1 MPTGGLISKGPKAD
15 AAGPAVAAPRPA
27 GLLRRIGAMFYDALL
42 IVALWLITLFP
53 IVAISDSAVT
63 GATVR
68 SLLFI
73 EMFVFFAYFWV
84 SRGQTLG
91 MLAWR
96 LRIVPTGQG
105 EPVTLRQALLRFIG
119 ALASFATLGLGYL
132 WMYVDSERRTWP
144 DMLSGTRVIHEP
156 R

>member
-1 MPTGGLISKGPKAD
+1 MI
-15 AAGPAVAAPRPA
+15 
-27 GLLRRIGAMFYDALL
+27 YDALL

-53 IVAISDSAVT
+53 VVAVSNAAIT
-63 GATVR
+63 GATVQ

-73 EMFVFFAYFWV
+73 EMFIFFAYFWV

-96 LRIVPTGQG
+96 LRIVPFELGS
-105 EPVTLRQALLRFIG
+105 VITLRQALLRFIG
-119 ALASFATLGLGYL
+119 ALAAFATLGLGYF
-132 WMYVDSERRTWP
+132 WMYIDRERRTWP
-144 DMLSGTRVIHEP
+144 DMISRTRVIHEP

>member
-1 MPTGGLISKGPKAD
+1 MI
-15 AAGPAVAAPRPA
+15 
-27 GLLRRIGAMFYDALL
+27 YDALL
-42 IVALWLITLFP
+42 IVALWLVTLFP
-53 IVAISDSAVT
+53 VVAVSNAAIT

-73 EMFVFFAYFWV
+73 EMFAFFAYFWV

-96 LRIVPTGQG
+96 LRIVPIELGS
-105 EPVTLRQALLRFIG
+105 VITLRQALLRFIG
-119 ALASFATLGLGYL
+119 ALAAFAALGLGYL
-132 WMYVDSERRTWP
+132 WMYVDAEKRTWP
-144 DMLSGTRVIHEP
+144 DMLSNTRVIYEP

>member
-1 MPTGGLISKGPKAD
+1 MC
-15 AAGPAVAAPRPA
+15 
-27 GLLRRIGAMFYDALL
+27 YDALL

-53 IVAISDSAVT
+53 IVAVSDSAVT

-68 SLLFI
+68 SLLFV

-96 LRIVPTGQG
+96 LRVVSEGPG
-105 EPVTLRQALLRFIG
+105 EQVTLRQALLRFIA
-119 ALASFATLGLGYL
+119 ALAAFATLGLGYL
-132 WMYVDSERRTWP
+132 WMYIDRERRTWP
-144 DMLSGTRVIHEP
+144 DILSGTRVIHEP